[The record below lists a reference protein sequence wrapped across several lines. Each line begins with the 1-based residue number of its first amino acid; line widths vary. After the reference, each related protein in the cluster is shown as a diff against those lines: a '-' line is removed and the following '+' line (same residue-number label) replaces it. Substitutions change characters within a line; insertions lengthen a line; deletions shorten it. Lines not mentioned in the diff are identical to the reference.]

1 MPGLVQVENYRAQP
15 LHTPTYTVTPY
26 LQTVRVGLNGRQFLY
41 LWRRPVSVLVQ
52 DHTGQ
57 EVVLPVRDAT
67 RIAVVV
73 MAGIILGAAI
83 SSFIISRARRPA

>member
-1 MPGLVQVENYRAQP
+1 MPGLVQVENYRARP
-15 LHTPTYTVTPY
+15 LHTPSYTVTPY
-26 LQTVRVGLNGRQFLY
+26 VQAVRVGLNGWPFLY

-52 DHTGQ
+52 DRAGQ

-83 SSFIISRARRPA
+83 SSFLLSRARRPD

>member
-26 LQTVRVGLNGRQFLY
+26 IQTVRVGLNGRQFLY

-67 RIAVVV
+67 RVAIVV
-73 MAGIILGAAI
+73 MAGVALGTAI
-83 SSFIISRARRPA
+83 SGLLLSRLRRPA